1 MVGIERFQVVTSRDF
16 APRGMRSWVGFG
28 CGAPTPHGD
37 ALVLRDLEYIG
48 THPEAS
54 NDLNRVDVA
63 FEDDGIA
70 FSRRGERLGII
81 PWSDVNSLSAFSESV
96 PGTVGIASVLF
107 FAFLH
112 FCSNGEVNAYF
123 SEWRTSE
130 GSGSSKWMAL
140 TSRTCARGS
149 QTFVSAV
156 VSDWFR
162 RNPVWRSPRVRG
174 ARNHSCVDAASTQ
187 RAHSRV
193 GERSRRRR
201 SRAVWGCLEG
211 PCSERHRRFLSWS
224 ERKPTRL
231 DARGGERRE
240 RHPLVW

>member
-107 FAFLH
+107 FGVLAFL
-112 FCSNGEVNAYF
+112 FK
-123 SEWRTSE
+123 R
-130 GSGSSKWMAL
+130 
-140 TSRTCARGS
+140 RG
-149 QTFVSAV
+149 QRLLLRVEDKRGVWLFQVDGIDLEDLRAGLA
-156 VSDWFR
+156 DIRQR
-162 RNPVWRSPRVRG
+162 RG
-174 ARNHSCVDAASTQ
+174 
-187 RAHSRV
+187 
-193 GERSRRRR
+193 
-201 SRAVWGCLEG
+201 L
-211 PCSERHRRFLSWS
+211 
-224 ERKPTRL
+224 
-231 DARGGERRE
+231 
-240 RHPLVW
+240 